1 MRHVRPH
8 LQLAGLH
15 LQQAARGHPRR
26 KGGAALSSRGG
37 GARAR
42 RARGG
47 GDHAC
52 TGHGL
57 LDLVLPK
64 LPQALKGVDDASQ
77 IEGDSHAY

>member
-42 RARGG
+42 PHRARGG
-47 GDHAC
+47 GAHAYA
-52 TGHGL
+52 GHGL

-64 LPQALKGVDDASQ
+64 LPQALKGWGGQ
-77 IEGDSHAY
+77 GERGGG